1 MTKFDVIVVG
11 AGTGGTMAAKEAAR
25 RGLKV
30 LLIDRKPKE
39 KIGDKVCG
47 DAIGRHHFDNLGLS
61 YPKGEELESVF
72 EGIEV
77 YSPDLET
84 VFKIR
89 GERLEGFGVNRHHFG
104 QRLLREALDAG
115 AELMDNTSVIEPI
128 VKDHFVRGVVVRS
141 GGKKTSIE
149 ADIVI
154 DASGVTGV
162 IRKRLPSDFDVE
174 KEILQ
179 EDLIVAY
186 REIRELKRPIETPD
200 YAKIYLT
207 QTIAPGGYYWIFPK
221 RGGNIVNVGIGV
233 QSGQNAPN
241 PKKQLYEYVL
251 NQKIFEGSKIVHGGG
266 GAVPTRRPLDCLV
279 ANGVM
284 FVGDAAFQVNPVHGG
299 GIGPSMIAGKIA
311 GETAVKALENEDFS
325 REGLWNY
332 NVRFMHE
339 YGAKQASLDIFRW
352 FLQKLNDE
360 ELNWGMRHRLITEQ
374 DILKAN
380 LGEDLRLN
388 ITEKAVRFFRG
399 IRRLS
404 FLQKLR
410 EVANVMRMVKQFYRN
425 YPGPEDFEKWRKEI
439 REIFSNFKK
448 NALT

>member
-311 GETAVKALENEDFS
+311 GETAVKALENEDVS
-325 REGLWNY
+325 KEGLWNY
-332 NVRFMHE
+332 NVKFMHE

-352 FLQKLNDE
+352 FLQKLSDE

-388 ITEKAVRFFRG
+388 ITEKAIRFFRG
-399 IRRLS
+399 IRRLA

-410 EVANVMRMVKQFYRN
+410 EVANVMKMVKQFYRN

-448 NALT
+448 NA

>member
-1 MTKFDVIVVG
+1 MGVYDVIVVG
-11 AGTGGTMAAKEAAR
+11 AGTGGTMVAKEIAK

-30 LLIDRKPKE
+30 LLIDKKPKE

-61 YPKGEELESVF
+61 YPKGEELESIF

-84 VFKIR
+84 VFKIK

-115 AELMDNTSVIEPI
+115 AELMDNTTVIEPI
-128 VKDHFVRGVVVRS
+128 VKDHFVRGVVVQS
-141 GGKKTSIE
+141 NGEKTIIE

-162 IRKRLPSDFDVE
+162 IRKRLPSDFGVE
-174 KEILQ
+174 REILQ

-186 REIRELKRPIETPD
+186 REIRELKEPIETPD

-207 QTIAPGGYYWIFPK
+207 QAIAPGGYYWIFPK
-221 RGGNIVNVGIGV
+221 KDGNIVNVGIGV
-233 QSGQNAPN
+233 QSGSHAPN
-241 PKKQLYEYVL
+241 PKKQLYEHVL
-251 NQKIFEGSKIVHGGG
+251 NKEIFEGSKVVHGGG

-284 FVGDAAFQVNPVHGG
+284 FIGDAAFQVNPVHGG

-311 GETAVKALENEDFS
+311 GETAVEALEKEDIS
-325 REGLWNY
+325 REGLWSY
-332 NVRFMHE
+332 NVRFMLE

-352 FLQKLNDE
+352 FLQKLGDE
-360 ELNWGMRHRLITEQ
+360 ELNWGMKHKLVTEQ
-374 DILKAN
+374 DLLRAN

-388 ITEKAVRFFRG
+388 VTEKAIRFFRG

-410 EVANVMRMVKQFYRN
+410 EVAHTMKMIKQLYRN
-425 YPGPEDFEKWRKEI
+425 YPKPENFEKWRKEI
-439 REIFSNFKK
+439 HEIFSNFKK
-448 NALT
+448 KT

>member
-388 ITEKAVRFFRG
+388 ITEKAIRFFRG
-399 IRRLS
+399 IRRLA

-410 EVANVMRMVKQFYRN
+410 EVANVMKMVKQFYRN

-448 NALT
+448 NT

>member
-11 AGTGGTMAAKEAAR
+11 AGTGGTMASKEAAR

-30 LLIDRKPKE
+30 LLIDKKPKE

-61 YPKGEELESVF
+61 YPKGEELESIF

-77 YSPDLET
+77 YSPDRET

-89 GERLEGFGVNRHHFG
+89 GERLEGFGVNRHRFG

-115 AELMDNTSVIEPI
+115 VELIDNTSVIGPI
-128 VKDHFVRGVVVRS
+128 VKDRFVRGVVVRS
-141 GGKKTSIE
+141 DGEKTSIE

-154 DASGVTGV
+154 DASGVAGV
-162 IRKRLPSDFDVE
+162 IRKRLPSDFGVE
-174 KEILQ
+174 REILQ

-186 REIRELKRPIETPD
+186 REIRELKEPIETPD

-221 RGGNIVNVGIGV
+221 RDGNIVNVGIGV
-233 QSGQNAPN
+233 QSGPNAPN

-251 NQKIFEGSKIVHGGG
+251 NQKIFEDSKIAHGGG

-279 ANGVM
+279 ANGIM

-311 GETAVKALENEDFS
+311 GETAVKALENEDVS
-325 REGLWNY
+325 KEGLWSY

-352 FLQKLNDE
+352 FLQKLSDE

-388 ITEKAVRFFRG
+388 ITEKAVRFFKG
-399 IRRLS
+399 IRRLA

-410 EVANVMRMVKQFYRN
+410 EVANVMKMIKQFYRN
-425 YPGPEDFEKWRKEI
+425 YPGPENFEKWRKEI

-448 NALT
+448 NT

>member
-1 MTKFDVIVVG
+1 MSKFDVVVVG
-11 AGTGGTMAAKEAAR
+11 AGTGGTMAAREAAR

-72 EGIEV
+72 EGIEI

-84 VFKIR
+84 VFKVK
-89 GERLEGFGVNRHHFG
+89 GERLEGFGVNRHRFG

-115 AELMDNTSVIEPI
+115 AELMDNTTVIEPI
-128 VKDHFVRGVVVRS
+128 VMDRFVKGVVVRND
-141 GGKKTSIE
+141 GEKTSIE

-154 DASGVTGV
+154 DASGVAGV
-162 IRKRLPSDFDVE
+162 IRKRLPSDFGVE

-186 REIRELKRPIETPD
+186 REIRELKEPIETPV
-200 YAKIYLT
+200 YAKIYLS
-207 QTIAPGGYYWIFPK
+207 QAIAPGGYYWIFPK
-221 RGGNIVNVGIGV
+221 KDGIIVNVGLGV
-233 QSGQNAPN
+233 QSGPNAPN
-241 PKKQLYEYVL
+241 PKKQIYEYVL
-251 NQKIFEGSKIVHGGG
+251 NQEIFEGSKIVHGGG

-311 GETAVKALENEDFS
+311 GETAVKALEKEDFS
-325 REGLWNY
+325 REGLWSY
-332 NVRFMHE
+332 NVKFMQE

-352 FLQKLNDE
+352 FLQKLGDE
-360 ELNWGMRHRLITEQ
+360 ELNWGMKHKLVTEQ

-388 ITEKAVRFFRG
+388 ITERAIRFFRG

-410 EVANVMRMVKQFYRN
+410 EVANIMKRVKQLYQS
-425 YPGPEDFEKWRKEI
+425 YPGPEDFEMWRKEI
-439 REIFSNFKK
+439 HDIFSNFKK
-448 NALT
+448 NT

>member
-311 GETAVKALENEDFS
+311 GETAVKALENEDVS
-325 REGLWNY
+325 KEGLWSY

-352 FLQKLNDE
+352 FLQKLSDE

-388 ITEKAVRFFRG
+388 ITEKAVRFFKG
-399 IRRLS
+399 IRRLA

-410 EVANVMRMVKQFYRN
+410 EVANVMKMIKQFYRN
-425 YPGPEDFEKWRKEI
+425 YPGPENFEKWRKEI

-448 NALT
+448 NT

>member
-11 AGTGGTMAAKEAAR
+11 AGTGGTMASKEAAR

-30 LLIDRKPKE
+30 LLIDKKPKE

-61 YPKGEELESVF
+61 YPKGEELESIF

-89 GERLEGFGVNRHHFG
+89 GERLEGFGVNRHRFG

-115 AELMDNTSVIEPI
+115 VELIDNTSVIGPI
-128 VKDHFVRGVVVRS
+128 VKDRFVRGVVVRS
-141 GGKKTSIE
+141 DGEKTSIE

-154 DASGVTGV
+154 DASGVAGV
-162 IRKRLPSDFDVE
+162 IRKRLPSDFGVE
-174 KEILQ
+174 REILQ

-186 REIRELKRPIETPD
+186 REIRELKEPIETPD

-221 RGGNIVNVGIGV
+221 RDGNIVNVGIGV
-233 QSGQNAPN
+233 QSGPNAPN

-251 NQKIFEGSKIVHGGG
+251 NQKIFEDSKIAHGGG

-279 ANGVM
+279 ANGIM

-311 GETAVKALENEDFS
+311 GETAVKALENEDVS
-325 REGLWNY
+325 KEGLWSY

-352 FLQKLNDE
+352 FLQKLSDE

-388 ITEKAVRFFRG
+388 ITEKAVRFFKG
-399 IRRLS
+399 IRRLA

-410 EVANVMRMVKQFYRN
+410 EVANVMKMIKQFYRN
-425 YPGPEDFEKWRKEI
+425 YPGPENFEKWRKEI

-448 NALT
+448 NT